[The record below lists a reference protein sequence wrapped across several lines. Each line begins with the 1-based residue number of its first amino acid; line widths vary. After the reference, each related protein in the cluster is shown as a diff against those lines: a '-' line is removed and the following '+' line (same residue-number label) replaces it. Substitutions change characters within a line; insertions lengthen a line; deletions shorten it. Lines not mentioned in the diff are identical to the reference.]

1 MVVLGTSV
9 GGAVAIDFALHHPE
23 AVAKLC
29 LVDAQGFIDGLGPM
43 AKAPGFLTKFLVGKA
58 RLLTNVC
65 LDWAVE
71 CFARDFW
78 PLSAALLCQA
88 W

>member
-1 MVVLGTSV
+1 M
-9 GGAVAIDFALHHPE
+9 AIDFALHHPE

-29 LVDAQGFIDGLGPM
+29 LVDAQGFIDGLGLM

-58 RLLTNVC
+58 RLDRKCALVRQ
-65 LDWAVE
+65 W
-71 CFARDFW
+71 
-78 PLSAALLCQA
+78 SALLKLRVFVCQTALRQA